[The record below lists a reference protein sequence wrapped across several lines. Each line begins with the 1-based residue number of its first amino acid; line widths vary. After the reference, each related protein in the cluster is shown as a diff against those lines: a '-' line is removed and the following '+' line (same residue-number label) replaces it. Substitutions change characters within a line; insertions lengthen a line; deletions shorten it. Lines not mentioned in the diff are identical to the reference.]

1 MPPFNWS
8 DGGSQFIMVEGLQ
21 LEAACFGPPPEQA
34 PTLVLLHEGLG
45 CVALWR
51 DFPEKL
57 ATRYRKRGLCGI
69 PVPAM
74 VSPRPV
80 FPARDHWTI

>member
-1 MPPFNWS
+1 
-8 DGGSQFIMVEGLQ
+8 MVEGLQ

-57 ATRYRKRGLCGI
+57 ATATGNGVFVY
-69 PVPAM
+69 
-74 VSPRPV
+74 SPCRLWSVQPV
-80 FPARDHWTI
+80 FPAETIGLYEIVRPIPCCQLFWMA